1 MSTVNWNLIQRLHPH
16 VIKGKRKRC
25 MEEALILVSDI
36 LKQFCVL
43 IYMYTCEH
51 TSIHS
56 KHLLYY
62 MYSFQRFS
70 KLCVYVGGGGVIF
83 DYVYIEKK
91 KWGFGRGSPPPLP
104 SLLFLHDCTY
114 IWINMWQTSSKL
126 KVILNIRHLV

>member
-1 MSTVNWNLIQRLHPH
+1 
-16 VIKGKRKRC
+16 

-70 KLCVYVGGGGVIF
+70 KLCVYVGGGGGDIWLREHWE
-83 DYVYIEKK
+83 EKMEV
-91 KWGFGRGSPPPLP
+91 R
-104 SLLFLHDCTY
+104 
-114 IWINMWQTSSKL
+114 
-126 KVILNIRHLV
+126 

>member
-70 KLCVYVGGGGVIF
+70 KLCVYVGGGGWFLITWTLRRKNGGLVG
-83 DYVYIEKK
+83 EA
-91 KWGFGRGSPPPLP
+91 PPPL
-104 SLLFLHDCTY
+104 SLLLLHGCTY
-114 IWINMWQTSSKL
+114 IWIDMWQTSSKL
-126 KVILNIRHLV
+126 IVILNIRHLV